1 MFWMLRQHVARG
13 YVQSY
18 KINSVIFLRKT
29 VSVKDGAIFAGI
41 SYSKLLFYNK
51 KKSREYC
58 FLLLS

>member
-51 KKSREYC
+51 KNQENIVFYY
-58 FLLLS
+58 